1 MESLYRKYRPQTFES
16 MVGQKHIVSTLQNAL
31 TDGRMAHAYLFTGPR
46 GTGKTTTARLL
57 AKALMCEAG
66 GGAATAHPDGTCEQC
81 QEIARGTHPDVYE
94 LDAASRTGVDNVR
107 DEIIN
112 RVAFA
117 SGTRGVCAVHHRPAE
132 DSRDGAVALPA
143 PGVPP
148 HLRRRHR
155 RAP

>member
-94 LDAASRTGVDNVR
+94 LDAASRTGVDNVPCR
-107 DEIIN
+107 W
-112 RVAFA
+112 A
-117 SGTRGVCAVHHRPAE
+117 S
-132 DSRDGAVALPA
+132 SS
-143 PGVPP
+143 
-148 HLRRRHR
+148 
-155 RAP
+155 